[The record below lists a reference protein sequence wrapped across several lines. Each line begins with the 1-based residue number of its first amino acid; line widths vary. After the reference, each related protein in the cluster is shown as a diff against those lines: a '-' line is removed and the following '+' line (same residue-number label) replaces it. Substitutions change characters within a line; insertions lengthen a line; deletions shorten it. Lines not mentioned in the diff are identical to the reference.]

1 MEKMK
6 LSDRAKIFLPFDALK
21 GFKEALKEEEK
32 ERCEQKILS
41 EEQKEELNKQISS
54 LQKGMLIKIKV
65 YNLSEQTYDEVEG
78 IFTRLDIVNKKL
90 YIVKQEYHIDLII
103 SLEIFQQKWILMI
116 YKNIYL
122 I

>member
-90 YIVKQEYHIDLII
+90 YIVKQGYDIDLII
-103 SLEIFQQKWILMI
+103 SLEIFQQKMDINDI
-116 YKNIYL
+116 
-122 I
+122 

>member
-1 MEKMK
+1 MEDITVEKMK

-65 YNLSEQTYDEVEG
+65 YNLSEQTYEEVEG

-90 YIVKQEYHIDLII
+90 YIVKQGYDIDLII
-103 SLEIFQQKWILMI
+103 SLEIFQQKMDINDI
-116 YKNIYL
+116 
-122 I
+122 